1 MAGMR
6 SVAVML
12 VLLLGAGT
20 ANAEKDYQPWYKGER
35 GRKRILHLSISAAA
49 GLVWLVSN
57 TVAKEALAADNC
69 RWCNPPSIDKSA
81 RDAVV
86 WNNTDRAD
94 LLSTIDAY
102 IVAPVIGITLL
113 AISDRDASWG
123 RLLDDTIPVA
133 ETIAISQLVTQVIKF
148 SVGRKRP
155 YRLYGDPS
163 IPVTASDNMSFSSG
177 HASLG
182 FAITASAGMICH
194 WRHYWTEPYVWGTG
208 IALSVTTEYLRM
220 AADKHYLTD
229 VIAGGLVGLGSGL
242 LIPRLMRQDIKI
254 VPVPGGAAVAGLF

>member
-1 MAGMR
+1 MR
-6 SVAVML
+6 CTAVIL
-12 VLLLGAGT
+12 CLLLGAGT
-20 ANAEKDYQPWYKGER
+20 VHAEKDYVPWYKGER
-35 GRKRILHLSISAAA
+35 GHKRVLHISISAAV
-49 GLVWLVSN
+49 GLVWLASQ
-57 TVAKEALAADNC
+57 TVAKDALAPKDC
-69 RWCNPPSIDKSA
+69 RWCDPPGFDKSA

-86 WNNTDRAD
+86 WKDTGRAG
-94 LLSTIDAY
+94 LYSTIDAY
-102 IVAPVIGITLL
+102 IVAPVIGFTLL

-133 ETIAISQLVTQVIKF
+133 ETIAISQLVTQAIKF
-148 SVGRKRP
+148 SFGRRRP
-155 YRLYGDPS
+155 YKEYGDPTK
-163 IPVTASDNMSFSSG
+163 PYTTEENLSFTSG

-208 IALSVTTEYLRM
+208 IALSLTTEYLRM
-220 AADKHYLTD
+220 AADKHYLSD

-254 VPVPGGAAVAGLF
+254 TPIPGGAAVVGMF

>member
-1 MAGMR
+1 MR
-6 SVAVML
+6 STAALL

-20 ANAEKDYQPWYKGER
+20 VHAEKDYQPWYKGER
-35 GRKRILHLSISAAA
+35 GKKRILHISISAAV
-49 GLVWLVSN
+49 GLVWLASQ
-57 TVAKEALAADNC
+57 TVAKDALSPDTC
-69 RWCNPPSIDKSA
+69 RWCTAPSIDRSA
-81 RDAVV
+81 RNAVV
-86 WNNTDRAD
+86 WNNTDRAG
-94 LLSTIDAY
+94 LYSTIDAY
-102 IVAPVIGITLL
+102 IVAPVIGLTLL

-133 ETIAISQLVTQVIKF
+133 ETVAISQLLTQAIKF
-148 SVGRKRP
+148 SVGRRRP
-155 YRLYGDPS
+155 YKEFGDQSKPY
-163 IPVTASDNMSFSSG
+163 TTEENLSFTSG

-182 FAITASAGMICH
+182 FAITASAGIICH

-229 VIAGGLVGLGSGL
+229 VVAGGLVGLGSGL

-254 VPVPGGAAVAGLF
+254 APIPGGAAVVGMF

>member
-1 MAGMR
+1 MR
-6 SVAVML
+6 STAALLV
-12 VLLLGAGT
+12 VLLGTGT
-20 ANAEKDYQPWYKGER
+20 AHAEKDYQPWYKGER
-35 GRKRILHLSISAAA
+35 GHKRILHLSISAAV

-57 TVAKEALAADNC
+57 TVAKDALAADNC
-69 RWCNPPSIDKSA
+69 RWCTPPSFDRSV
-81 RDAVV
+81 RNAVV

-102 IVAPVIGITLL
+102 IVAPVVGLTLL

-133 ETIAISQLVTQVIKF
+133 ETIAVSQLVGQIIKF
-148 SVGRKRP
+148 SVGRARP
-155 YRLYGDPS
+155 YRRFGDPS
-163 IPVTASDNMSFSSG
+163 IPISSSDNMSFTSG

-182 FAITASAGMICH
+182 FAITTSAGMICH

-229 VIAGGLVGLGSGL
+229 VIGGGLVGIGTGL
-242 LIPRLMRQDIKI
+242 LIPRLMRQDITI
-254 VPVPGGAAVAGLF
+254 TPIPGGAAVVGVF

>member
-1 MAGMR
+1 MR
-6 SVAVML
+6 CTAAFL

-20 ANAEKDYQPWYKGER
+20 VHAEKDYIPWYKGER
-35 GRKRILHLSISAAA
+35 GRKRVLHISISAAV
-49 GLVWLVSN
+49 GLVWLASQ
-57 TVAKEALAADNC
+57 TVAKAPLAPDNC
-69 RWCNPPSIDKSA
+69 RWCNPPSFDKSA

-86 WNNTDRAD
+86 WNNKDRAA
-94 LLSTIDAY
+94 LYSTIDAY
-102 IVAPVIGITLL
+102 ILAPVIGFTLL

-133 ETIAISQLVTQVIKF
+133 ETIAVSQVVVQALKF
-148 SVGRKRP
+148 SFGRKRP
-155 YRLYGDPS
+155 YRLYGDPNRPIS
-163 IPVTASDNMSFSSG
+163 TEDNLSFPSG

-182 FAITASAGMICH
+182 FAITASAGIICH

-208 IALSVTTEYLRM
+208 IALSLTTEYLRM

-229 VIAGGLVGLGSGL
+229 VVAGGLVGLGTGL

-254 VPVPGGAAVAGLF
+254 APIPGGAAVVGVF